1 MVARGIVFETTCFME
16 KVRKRA
22 NLPAAYPG
30 NCQVIDSRLRESLGK
45 AASPAEKTECF
56 DAAHETWELLLTN
69 AYHEL
74 LGLCTPKQ
82 QLALREAQRL
92 WLLYRDNQFASI
104 DQVYAGLDNGI
115 LSPDSSAAKME
126 ITRSRALQMLQMRDK
141 LRKANQPTK
150 GKS

>member
-1 MVARGIVFETTCFME
+1 ME
-16 KVRKRA
+16 MIRKEFNRPQDY
-22 NLPAAYPG
+22 LHTG
-30 NCQVIDSRLRESLGK
+30 KLIDSRLCESLRQVNTPAQK
-45 AASPAEKTECF
+45 AECI
-56 DAAHETWELLLTN
+56 DTAHETWELLLTN

-74 LGLCTPKQ
+74 LGLCSPKQ

-141 LRKANQPTK
+141 LRKANQQTK